1 MSSKASGDQAQDPID
16 ARTLIEELRRL
27 QARIPDFSILTNQ
40 QIVAMRKAA
49 AVDRDW
55 IVHTTAAVG
64 ACSSA
69 QKALGS
75 TDAEMRQELFDQ
87 GPWSTAESEAFVLF
101 KGLAGANLVRRHRL
115 GLRALQAY
123 GIIRQLVRQPE
134 HRGLLFHFEQLK
146 ELNRLGPRK
155 KKSEDEPADETP
167 TTTGS

>member
-1 MSSKASGDQAQDPID
+1 MSSEEPKDPPKEPID

-27 QARIPDFSILTNQ
+27 QARIPDFSILTNKE
-40 QIVAMRKAA
+40 ITAMRKAA

-55 IVHTTAAVG
+55 VLAATNAVG

-69 QKALGS
+69 QKAIGR
-75 TDAEMRQELFDQ
+75 TDAEMRQELFDL
-87 GPWSTAESEAFVLF
+87 GPWSTAEREAYVLF

-134 HRGLLFHFEQLK
+134 HNGLLTHLR
-146 ELNRLGPRK
+146 ELREMNRLGPRK
-155 KKSEDEPADETP
+155 KKKEEEPA
-167 TTTGS
+167 